1 MVKIAGVSLHEALGA
16 LVPDL
21 CRYFDVRRASVR
33 LLSHDQS
40 EVFIVA
46 VWSDAPTLLKEG
58 ISYRSS
64 VGSLLHAASMDSWPL
79 AEALEPG
86 HDLVDSILY
95 EEGLRS
101 FAMVRIPAFRGASA
115 FLSISSPDPDAFEG
129 KDLSDL
135 ERAAEALSAALVTA
149 PSPG

>member
-1 MVKIAGVSLHEALGA
+1 MDRIAGVSLHEALGA

-21 CRYFDVRRASVR
+21 RRCFDVRRASVR

-46 VWSDAPTLLKEG
+46 VWSDAPTELKEG

-64 VGSLLHAASMDSWPL
+64 VGSLLHAASMDAWPRVERL
-79 AEALEPG
+79 DPG
-86 HDLVDSILY
+86 HDLVDSVLY

-101 FAMVRIPAFRGASA
+101 FAMVRIPAFRGGLGLP
-115 FLSISSPDPDAFEG
+115 FGL
-129 KDLSDL
+129 
-135 ERAAEALSAALVTA
+135 
-149 PSPG
+149 